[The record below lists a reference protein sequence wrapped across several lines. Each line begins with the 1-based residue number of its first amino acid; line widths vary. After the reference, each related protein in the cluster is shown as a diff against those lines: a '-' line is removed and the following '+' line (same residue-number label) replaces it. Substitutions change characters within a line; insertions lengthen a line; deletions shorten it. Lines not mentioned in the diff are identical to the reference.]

1 MDIRDI
7 TCEWTLG
14 MKFLSPNLREKR
26 EKDDDEDNDDDND
39 DDVEEAN
46 TNETHSMQRL
56 DDTTLAEISRL
67 DPRDVLIH
75 QAGYDDIT
83 DTSDH
88 GFISDDDDDG
98 DADVEEAN
106 ANETHTMQRLDDN
119 E

>member
-1 MDIRDI
+1 
-7 TCEWTLG
+7 

-88 GFISDDDDDG
+88 GF
-98 DADVEEAN
+98 
-106 ANETHTMQRLDDN
+106 THNINCTTTHNFYSIELLDHVKT
-119 E
+119 